1 MSRFRCAMCGRIL
14 EGEIDAQNLSCECGS
29 TIFYKDRPN
38 VKKVFTSD

>member
-1 MSRFRCAMCGRIL
+1 MCGRIL